1 MKTAKRATIIFLVSI
16 SCVGCDQVTKN
27 IAKHSLT
34 KFETISFLYD
44 TIRLQYAEN
53 QGAFLSLGA
62 TIPEKIRYLILTCM
76 VSGLL
81 LFLLFYLIKSNRIK
95 NSTTAALS
103 LILAGGIGN
112 LIDRIFNDGRV
123 IDFINIGIGPVRT
136 GVFNIADIAITIG
149 TVWFIFISIR
159 HGKNKKTI

>member
-1 MKTAKRATIIFLVSI
+1 MKIAKRVTIIFLVLI

-27 IAKHSLT
+27 IAKHSLP
-34 KFETISFLYD
+34 KFKTISFLND
-44 TIRLQYAEN
+44 TLRLQYAEN

-62 TIPEKIRYLILTCM
+62 TIPKNTRYLILTCL
-76 VSGLL
+76 VSSLL
-81 LFLLFYLIKSNRIK
+81 LFLLFYLITSKKIK

-103 LILAGGIGN
+103 LILAGGTGN

-123 IDFINIGIGPVRT
+123 IDFINMGIGSVRT
-136 GVFNIADIAITIG
+136 GVFNIADIAITLG
-149 TVWFIFISIR
+149 TVWFILLSIR